1 MATKGRGGDS
11 MLVHMTPREVASLQ
25 ALAVKNGTS
34 LTVNPDTGLPE
45 AFKLKDL
52 LPMIAGAAL
61 GPAGFGLMS
70 ATMAG
75 VTVGGITTLA
85 TGSLSRGLMAGLG
98 AYGGAGLAESLAG
111 AGTGAMAAGDIAAQ
125 QAAGTF
131 PVAPE
136 LAGMT
141 AEQAAAAT
149 NSYASQVSGVRDMA
163 LSKAGE
169 AGFGAKAAAGFGQM
183 ASNPGLYGKEALM
196 GLAAISPMLADK
208 GVQTTTKMPS
218 TGTIRRYTFDPYG
231 QSYTPAGEYAA
242 AEEDR
247 KATGGI
253 VALAAG
259 GPSYID
265 LNANSSA
272 DQIASAYKAFT
283 DASGGDT
290 KENQAA
296 AIDYLTNLGI
306 GQDKINQSYS
316 NFQEGPKYT
325 NYTAQD
331 VTDYLQANPTADIAA
346 ATQQFNADP
355 TTVNQAIGQLGAGF
369 LDPTETAK
377 GSGSGQ
383 YFDTFSKYGIDAN
396 ELFAAN
402 KALNPNYS
410 FAGDTTAGEMN
421 RAFEMARDFK
431 GFNPVG
437 TSQALQDVEWVK
449 KMDTEG
455 ANAVDIAR
463 LTGLSIGEVQSREAA
478 ARTLMT
484 KGIGTG
490 KLDTVDILPG
500 GGPGG
505 ISGGGNTVV
514 NPNGTVTTTP
524 DIPGR
529 PDGGFTG
536 IGQVKDVYTQG
547 GGSLGYVNNAPKDMD
562 EFNRRFNTQT
572 GDSLAAYNY
581 LIGKGAYPT
590 QSGVGQIMRPYG
602 EGVLGMPV
610 TEGRPT
616 QRYIYDPVTRGYK
629 ENPNYVPITYDSK
642 GKRVEGLSTNEVLK
656 GVKEL
661 KDPADNVAL
670 FDWANANNVTAA
682 QLAAALGISISEARA
697 RIAAG
702 KAKSTTATAA
712 TSSAPVEGGGGGDDG
727 GGPPGDTGGSPG
739 ASGSADG
746 SAGGCVDPAVMV
758 LLADGGHVRAG
769 DLSVGDMLH
778 TLHEDTFVYGN
789 FPVEFVEIIQQPKVE
804 AGFDDNQKI
813 IVSTTHKF
821 LTADGVWKQMRD
833 LVIGD
838 VVRATGDATKK
849 LTSVKTL
856 GEGPVVKM
864 TVTDAHTYI
873 ADGLV
878 SHNKAR
884 GGMVR
889 RMALGGL
896 GALAGG
902 GQAGYNLGGYSDG
915 GRLLRGPGDGVSD
928 SIPAT
933 IGNKQPARLAD
944 GEFVVP
950 ARIVSELGNGST
962 EAGARKLY
970 AMMDRVQKARGKT
983 TGKSRVAAN
992 TRSDKYLPA

>member
-1 MATKGRGGDS
+1 MSAKGRGPDS

-34 LTVNPDTGLPE
+34 LTVNPETGLPE

-70 ATMAG
+70 AGMAG
-75 VTVGGITTLA
+75 VAVGGITTLA

-98 AYGGAGLAESLAG
+98 AYGGAGLAEGLAGMGSTAVGSEALAAANAATDPIASLA
-111 AGTGAMAAGDIAAQ
+111 AAKDAAT
-125 QAAGTF
+125 AAGT
-131 PVAPE
+131 VAPTGFSALTEGASRAFTSPEGLKE
-136 LAGMT
+136 LGTSMGGM
-141 AEQAAAAT
+141 
-149 NSYASQVSGVRDMA
+149 
-163 LSKAGE
+163 
-169 AGFGAKAAAGFGQM
+169 
-183 ASNPGLYGKEALM
+183 GKLAQS

-218 TGTIRRYTFDPYG
+218 TGTIRRYNFDPYG
-231 QSYTPAGEYAA
+231 QTYTPAGEYAA

-265 LNANSSA
+265 LNKDSSA

-296 AIDYLTNLGI
+296 AIDYLANLGI
-306 GQDKINQSYS
+306 GNDKINQSYS

-331 VTDYLQANPTADIAA
+331 VTDYLQANPNADIAA

-369 LDPTETAK
+369 LDPTQTAK

-410 FAGDTTAGEMN
+410 FAGDTTAGGMN
-421 RAFEMARDFK
+421 RAFETAKDFK

-463 LTGLSIGEVQSREAA
+463 LTGLSIGEVQARETA
-478 ARTLMT
+478 ARLLMKT
-484 KGIGTG
+484 GIGTG

-524 DIPGR
+524 NIPGR

-536 IGQVKDVYTQG
+536 MGQVKDAYTAG

-602 EGVLGMPV
+602 EGALGMPV

-656 GVKEL
+656 GVKAL

-670 FDWANANNVTAA
+670 FDWATANNVSEA
-682 QLAAALGISISEARA
+682 QLAAALGISIAEARA

-702 KAKSTTATAA
+702 KTKSTAA
-712 TSSAPVEGGGGGDDG
+712 NAAVAGTTVVDTGGGGDSSGAGAGGVGGTGGNGGGVGGGMGNSGEGGGG
-727 GGPPGDTGGSPG
+727 P
-739 ASGSADG
+739 
-746 SAGGCVDPAVMV
+746 
-758 LLADGGHVRAG
+758 
-769 DLSVGDMLH
+769 
-778 TLHEDTFVYGN
+778 
-789 FPVEFVEIIQQPKVE
+789 
-804 AGFDDNQKI
+804 
-813 IVSTTHKF
+813 
-821 LTADGVWKQMRD
+821 
-833 LVIGD
+833 
-838 VVRATGDATKK
+838 
-849 LTSVKTL
+849 
-856 GEGPVVKM
+856 GEGGWAYGGQVK
-864 TVTDAHTYI
+864 
-873 ADGLV
+873 
-878 SHNKAR
+878 
-884 GGMVR
+884 

-992 TRSDKYLPA
+992 TRSEKYLPA